1 MYLKLYKNNFLMCD
15 VKSVFNYFLDFKLNI
30 WILLFLLLELCVF
43 DFYVKG

>member
-30 WILLFLLLELCVF
+30 WILLVFIVRIMCVWFLC
-43 DFYVKG
+43 

>member
-30 WILLFLLLELCVF
+30 WILLVFIVRIMCV
-43 DFYVKG
+43 